1 MAADSTVDTLTQLM
15 RRRLWS
21 SLAVWSSMGGNQY
34 EMGVWIKSGRVPPL
48 MIAPGQRGAT

>member
-1 MAADSTVDTLTQLM
+1 LIQLM

-34 EMGVWIKSGRVPPL
+34 EMRVWIKPGGVP
-48 MIAPGQRGAT
+48 G